1 VLLPVFSMTEQSMEE
16 LMKPESRV
24 RILSFTSTVAKFR
37 RGVMEAVELSD
48 QQRQQQEA
56 SEPKHAAAAAAA
68 AAPEAGAAK
77 KKARK
82 KS

>member
-1 VLLPVFSMTEQSMEE
+1 MTEQSMEE

-56 SEPKHAAAAAAA
+56 SEPKHGAAAAA
-68 AAPEAGAAK
+68 AAPEAAAAK
-77 KKARK
+77 KKAKK